1 MSLKKKYI
9 KQAYIEEAYCDKC
22 GSILQPTGIALM
34 SYPVQ
39 YPYQCTNP
47 DCDFTQTINGDD
59 RPGTLKYDYEED
71 LKENDNV

>member
-39 YPYQCTNP
+39 YPYQCSNP
-47 DCDFTQTINGDD
+47 ACDFTQTFYGDA
-59 RPGTLKYDYEED
+59 RPGPLKFDYEED